1 MKIATKS
8 IVSKEQEDKLFN
20 FRPVFFVAIFL
31 CLGIAFAFCH
41 IAYGVSNWWKI
52 LLLLLFIGVAFCR
65 TRRKRIKALFAVLVL
80 LVSFTC
86 GEAAFSLK
94 IANYQQ
100 NSIFDGEHTVAGRV
114 VEKRDYS

>member
-52 LLLLLFIGVAFCR
+52 LLLSLFIGVAFCR
-65 TRRKRIKALFAVLVL
+65 TRRKRIKVLFAVLVL

-94 IANYQQ
+94 KLLIKIYSEKIELNCV
-100 NSIFDGEHTVAGRV
+100 IFTI
-114 VEKRDYS
+114 YFFNPF